1 MEKEL
6 TVDVR
11 LPKGA
16 KIISVRRY
24 SLRTT
29 DECGESITISYV
41 IKSDKEQP
49 AIKYHEKELPQSP
62 RMGHVAFLE

>member
-16 KIISVRRY
+16 KIISIRRY
-24 SLRTT
+24 SLRT
-29 DECGESITISYV
+29 DECGESITIRYV

-49 AIKYHEKELPQSP
+49 VIKYHEKELPQSP
-62 RMGHVAFLE
+62 RRGHVEFLE